1 MEKKWFS
8 SPSHP
13 PKLLQEKRVGFLLCF
28 SLTRVRQHYTNRNRS
43 SLRFL
48 LCLSSW
54 RLKLSS
60 SYNIS
65 SLGRTISGSRLVP
78 ICWHLTDSQLC
89 QYLKTLNF
97 KRKTFQVKSTAFGY
111 SIRSY
116 NIISHIL
123 KIKYINEVHFPLYF
137 SIQNKRGKIWVF
149 TIKFRFYLKKK
160 VKKVPKPKTQITAFP
175 FNRSVLIDF
184 ITYKSFRTKGKGGYL
199 GYILFLQPLFVF
211 FNRPCSFFPFPP
223 RLAFNTV
230 LFSHTAC
237 LALPLSICSQGFL
250 PSFSLSLLKPEAV
263 CFKSVTSSLSLDLSI
278 GILNSTTRYMCLSLG
293 NDTLYALDPQLPSHS
308 RRHQTAAARFYGN
321 VFLLLRETHPWH
333 FWRSRWADFLDFLFT
348 AAAKCYSLVT
358 LMLLLI
364 AQQIKQPFLACY
376 QSPCTKSSAP
386 SSLRRM
392 KNLHTTIL
400 QAQAI
405 QGHSCIQFSMSA

>member
-1 MEKKWFS
+1 M
-8 SPSHP
+8 
-13 PKLLQEKRVGFLLCF
+13 
-28 SLTRVRQHYTNRNRS
+28 
-43 SLRFL
+43 
-48 LCLSSW
+48 
-54 RLKLSS
+54 
-60 SYNIS
+60 
-65 SLGRTISGSRLVP
+65 
-78 ICWHLTDSQLC
+78 
-89 QYLKTLNF
+89 
-97 KRKTFQVKSTAFGY
+97 
-111 SIRSY
+111 
-116 NIISHIL
+116 
-123 KIKYINEVHFPLYF
+123 
-137 SIQNKRGKIWVF
+137 
-149 TIKFRFYLKKK
+149 
-160 VKKVPKPKTQITAFP
+160 PKPKTQITAFP

-199 GYILFLQPLFVF
+199 GYILFLQPLFVI
-211 FNRPCSFFPFPP
+211 FNRPRSFFPFPP

-250 PSFSLSLLKPEAV
+250 PSFSLSPLKPEAV
-263 CFKSVTSSLSLDLSI
+263 CFKSVTSSLALSLDLSI

-308 RRHQTAAARFYGN
+308 RRHQTAAVHFYGN

-405 QGHSCIQFSMSA
+405 QGHSCIPFSMSA